1 MLRSLSAQVV
11 GGRGEALNKSSLS
24 ESAGIQKKKGQP
36 ESLGMHFTF
45 KCNYFMLQF
54 ISAGTLEST
63 PIKQCHK
70 SCIVWIKHVLAH
82 VLALEEI

>member
-1 MLRSLSAQVV
+1 MLKGW
-11 GGRGEALNKSSLS
+11 GGGEALNKSSLS
-24 ESAGIQKKKGQP
+24 ESAGIQKKKKKHSQP

-54 ISAGTLEST
+54 ISAGTLKSS

-70 SCIVWIKHVLAH
+70 SCIVWIKHVLVH
-82 VLALEEI
+82 VLALEEV